1 MNCELASEQFG
12 FRSKLSTIVAL
23 AHFSEEILVNLDN
36 KKITGAVSVDLRKAF
51 HTVDHAHTK
60 KIDWILYIPLF
71 LHGLHHIYRIALQ
84 VTTINNL
91 MPTPKPVT
99 VVVPQGSI
107 LGSSLLNL
115 H

>member
-1 MNCELASEQFG
+1 M
-12 FRSKLSTIVAL
+12 
-23 AHFSEEILVNLDN
+23 
-36 KKITGAVSVDLRKAF
+36 
-51 HTVDHAHTK
+51 HTQK